1 MRSPWREEI
10 PRDWEMIPLKYI
22 TRSTTGGTPSKG
34 VDEFWDGEIP
44 WVSSKDMKSS
54 LIDETED
61 YVTRDAVENS
71 STTLVPEGS
80 LLVVSRSG
88 ILEHSIPVAVSG
100 RELAINQDIRAY
112 VPQKSSISAS
122 YLRNIIVAFEAD
134 LLDLW
139 RQQGA
144 TVQSLDSEAVA
155 QTEFPIPLGE
165 RQKHI
170 ERYSRSV
177 YEQVEEAK
185 IRIQDLI
192 SVLEDK
198 RHSRITRGVIGCD
211 EYIDIQADIKAALE
225 SSIPEHWET
234 GNLRWVTSKIG
245 SGSTPD
251 GGSEAYVDEG
261 IPFIRSQ
268 NVTDRGLFLEDVV
281 YIPES
286 IHKEMNSTHLHC
298 GDVLLNITGASL
310 GRTSIVPEN
319 FTVGN
324 VNQHVCIL
332 RAVKNHISPEYLNFV
347 MSSAV
352 GQAQIFANQSGAS
365 RQAVT
370 FSQIGDFVVPLPPI
384 SEQKEIS
391 RELNEYVT
399 RTNRLIDKLQNLDS
413 VLGEK
418 RKDLIRKA
426 VTGQIDLTGGN
437 SPDN

>member
-1 MRSPWREEI
+1 MRSPWREVI

-22 TRSTTGGTPSKG
+22 TRSTTGGTPRKG

-100 RELAINQDIRAY
+100 RDLAINQDIRAY
-112 VPQKSSISAS
+112 VPRKNMISAS
-122 YLRNIIVAFEAD
+122 YLRNIIVAFESD

-155 QTEFPIPLGE
+155 QTEFPIPPSE
-165 RQKHI
+165 RQKII
-170 ERYSRSV
+170 EEYSRSI
-177 YEQVEEAK
+177 YEQIEQAK

-198 RHSRITRGVIGCD
+198 RHSRITQGVVGCD
-211 EYIDIQADIKAALE
+211 EYVDIRADIKAALE

-234 GNLRWVTSKIG
+234 GKLRWVTSKIG

-268 NVTDRGLFLEDVV
+268 NVTDRGLVLEDVV

-332 RAVKNHISPEYLNFV
+332 RAVKSHISPEYLNFV

-391 RELNEYVT
+391 RELDKYVT
-399 RTNRLIDKLQNLDS
+399 RTNRLIDRLQNLGD
-413 VLGEK
+413 VLEEK
-418 RKDLIRKA
+418 RKDLIRRA
-426 VTGQIDLTGGN
+426 VTGQIDLTGWN
-437 SPDN
+437 PPDN